1 MSSRLER
8 IQNKKAG
15 KQGLLYL
22 LLAIIIGVVT
32 VGWGLKAVAGLAGLL
47 INNDPGEQID
57 HSLKPTPPIIS
68 DIPEATYSA
77 QINVTGFAQ
86 PGIDVKLFMNGA
98 EMGQK
103 LTTDSGTF
111 EFSGV
116 PITEGENTVY
126 AYAVTSKDLM
136 SEKSKEYIVKMD
148 STKPTVTLDSPK
160 DGDVFRGQ
168 SQRIANFS
176 GGVNELGS
184 KVYIGERMVIL
195 SSEGKFSLPYQ
206 LVEGDQ
212 EIKIRAIDRAGNEG
226 ESVIKLRWEP

>member
-15 KQGLLYL
+15 KQGLIYL
-22 LLAIIIGVVT
+22 VIAVVIVIVT
-32 VGWGLKAVAGLAGLL
+32 IGWGLKAVAGLAGLL
-47 INNDPGEQID
+47 INNDPEEVVD
-57 HSLKPTPPIIS
+57 HTLRPTPPIIS
-68 DIPEATYSA
+68 DIPEATNSA
-77 QINVTGFAQ
+77 SINITGFAQ
-86 PGIDVKLFMNGA
+86 PGIDVVLFLNGA
-98 EMGQK
+98 EIGQK

-126 AYAVTSKDLM
+126 AYAITSKDLM
-136 SEKSKEYIVKMD
+136 SEKSKEYVVKMD
-148 STKPTVTLDSPK
+148 ATKPTLTLDSPK
-160 DGDVFRGQ
+160 DGDIFRGQ

-176 GGVNELGS
+176 GGVNEAGS
-184 KVYIGERMVIL
+184 RVYIGERMVIL
-195 SSEGKFSLPYQ
+195 TTEGKFSLPYQ

-212 EIKIRAIDRAGNEG
+212 EIKLKAIDRAGNEG